1 MFGLFQKRQKQKTDL
16 EVATENLLKGID
28 SVKEAMENRN
38 AVFMD
43 VKAEMQKNLDILQS
57 IGVEVVR

>member
-1 MFGLFQKRQKQKTDL
+1 MSGLFQKRQKTDL
-16 EVATENLLKGID
+16 EIATENLLKGID
-28 SVKEAMENRN
+28 SVEAAMKHRN

>member
-57 IGVEVVR
+57 IGVEVAR

>member
-1 MFGLFQKRQKQKTDL
+1 MFGLFQKKRQKTDL
-16 EVATENLLKGID
+16 EIATENLLKGID
-28 SVKEAMENRN
+28 SVEAAMENRN

>member
-1 MFGLFQKRQKQKTDL
+1 MFGLFQKRQKTL
-16 EVATENLLKGID
+16 EIATENLLKGID
-28 SVKEAMENRN
+28 SVEAAMKHRN

>member
-1 MFGLFQKRQKQKTDL
+1 MFGLFQKKRQKTDL
-16 EVATENLLKGID
+16 EIATENLLKGID
-28 SVKEAMENRN
+28 SIKETMENRN

>member
-38 AVFMD
+38 AVFID

>member
-1 MFGLFQKRQKQKTDL
+1 MFGLFQKKRQKTDL
-16 EVATENLLKGID
+16 EIATENLLKGID
-28 SVKEAMENRN
+28 SVEVAIKNRN
-38 AVFMD
+38 AVLED